1 MGVRGLT
8 TYIADNADQY
18 LDPFELHDC
27 NLVIDGDSLASNLY
41 KSTPAHNSA
50 FGGNYDQYYRVVCNF
65 FEMLKQCN
73 VTPYV
78 LLDGGYQPKKLN
90 TAKQRLRSKIGALKH
105 LNPFNSQ
112 PMFPIMMR
120 EVFIEAMDKTKVH
133 YMRCLF
139 EADDEVAAFSRKLK
153 CPVLSFDSDFYIHN
167 VTYIPSV
174 TLTFKVFRR
183 NLPDKESA
191 KKVRQR
197 KELVSEMDV
206 EGQCMKFKTK
216 KVAKDSI
223 SGDKTCYYYMQ
234 CSVYRI
240 KNLARGRNLR
250 AEMLPLF
257 AILLGNDY
265 IKSSVFKKFYMNV
278 SLKKTG
284 KNNTQQYRRIVA
296 LLRWLQHE
304 TLSSAI
310 EKIIGHIEKG
320 KKEWIRTQINIGMAG
335 YKHEHSDAYNF
346 FGFSDS
352 NDKIEIPIVEPIDS
366 ENIEESISDNES
378 SETLEEGDVEEFSQ
392 SESDE
397 EVSEKEEEAELENE
411 VESQI
416 GNTNDFDFIQFTPPD
431 WLLEKI
437 LNGRLPRYIVDLI
450 TLRLYINAPQVE
462 NFLLPDANLISV
474 PILRL
479 IFTILHSPER
489 RDFRYLTRVTRR
501 TDIEYKHFES
511 LDVVT
516 KFDGNKKDNFETF
529 KLIFNDFERSN
540 QVFAAIEEKVPSEFK
555 LFLLAIVYWSQ
566 YSDHFN
572 VVYVSSLILNL
583 IVLSVNDPVL
593 GAFRNR
599 LKFEKIHNVIE
610 AKKPKDKKEKVDGSD
625 SNIQNCLDRVTK
637 DQCILA
643 QSNVLDLFFLSNK
656 LRAKH
661 TGFSSEILHG
671 FAEFQAIVY
680 QMNSLNIL
688 CGEKYPNVEMAK
700 CFNGLFLYN
709 AYTTLKE
716 RPHVKYYIEK
726 FILHDSPA
734 LFAFF
739 EAMMSILTPFI
750 ECLSKETISKRKKRR
765 NINKK
770 LARERRKNEE
780 NEPVFNNNDDVSE
793 HSGPEFEDLNN
804 KFTLLLRN

>member
-1 MGVRGLT
+1 M
-8 TYIADNADQY
+8 Y
-18 LDPFELHDC
+18 
-27 NLVIDGDSLASNLY
+27 LY
-41 KSTPAHNSA
+41 KFIYS
-50 FGGNYDQYYRVVCNF
+50 R
-65 FEMLKQCN
+65 
-73 VTPYV
+73 
-78 LLDGGYQPKKLN
+78 
-90 TAKQRLRSKIGALKH
+90 
-105 LNPFNSQ
+105 
-112 PMFPIMMR
+112 R
-120 EVFIEAMDKTKVH
+120 EVFIEAMDNTKVH

-153 CPVLSFDSDFYIHN
+153 CPVLSFDSDFYIHD

-174 TLTFKVFRR
+174 TLTSKVFRR
-183 NLPDKESA
+183 NLPDKESG

-197 KELVSEMDV
+197 KELVSELDT
-206 EGQCMKFKTK
+206 EGECMKFKMK
-216 KVAKDSI
+216 KVTDDSMRE
-223 SGDKTCYYYMQ
+223 DKTCYYYMQ

-250 AEMLPLF
+250 AEMVPLF

-265 IKSSVFKKFYMNV
+265 IKSSAFKKFFLNV
-278 SLKKTG
+278 SLKRTG
-284 KNNTQQYRRIVA
+284 KNCTRQYKRIVA

-320 KKEWIRTQINIGMAG
+320 KKEWIRSQINIGMAG

-346 FGFSDS
+346 FGFSDGH
-352 NDKIEIPIVEPIDS
+352 DKIESASVESTENSEIV
-366 ENIEESISDNES
+366 EESISDNES
-378 SETLEEGDVEEFSQ
+378 SETLEEDDEPQ
-392 SESDE
+392 SETGE
-397 EVSEKEEEAELENE
+397 QVSESEEELEND
-411 VESQI
+411 VEFE
-416 GNTNDFDFIQFTPPD
+416 NMNDFDFMQFTPPD

-462 NFLLPDANLISV
+462 NFLLPDSNLISV

-479 IFTILHSPER
+479 IFTLLHSPEK

-511 LDVVT
+511 LHIDI

-529 KLIFNDFERSN
+529 KLIFDDCERSKE
-540 QVFAAIEEKVPSEFK
+540 VFAAIEEKVPSEFK
-555 LFLLAIVYWSQ
+555 LLLLAIVYWSQ

-572 VVYVSSLILNL
+572 VVYVSSLILNV
-583 IVLSVNDPVL
+583 IALSVNDSVL

-599 LKFEKIHNVIE
+599 IKFEKIHNVNS
-610 AKKPKDKKEKVDGSD
+610 AKKSNNNKEKMYGPDVS
-625 SNIQNCLDRVTK
+625 IQNCLDRVTK

-643 QSNVLDLFFLSNK
+643 QSNMLDLFFLSSK
-656 LRAKH
+656 LRTKH
-661 TGFSSEILHG
+661 SEFSSDILHG

-709 AYTTLKE
+709 AYNTLKD
-716 RPHVKYYIEK
+716 RPNVIYYIEK
-726 FILHDSPA
+726 FILNDSPA
-734 LFAFF
+734 LFAFY
-739 EAMMSILTPFI
+739 EAMMSVLTPFI
-750 ECLSKETISKRKKRR
+750 ECLLEKTISRRKKRR

-770 LARERRKNEE
+770 LARERRKNGE
-780 NEPVFNNNDDVSE
+780 NEQVVTKNDDISD
-793 HSGPEFEDLNN
+793 HSGSEYEDLNN
-804 KFTLLLRN
+804 KFSLLLKN